1 MPVRYTGVP
10 PAIAQAPLR
19 TVRPRDVDAYA
30 NPSKDL
36 ARLEARGLMH
46 RLAEGFYTLVPQD
59 RVGGDWL
66 PTLEG
71 AAAGIGAAEFG
82 AGQYALMGMTAAR
95 LHRAV
100 PRAIAVAILAA
111 PRRRETLRLTDRPAT
126 IRFFVRD
133 ITELQLEMIQ
143 TDLGGCL
150 VTTPEQ
156 TVLDLA
162 HLPKIGDMEKEALAA
177 IRALLPRCDREV
189 MAEIAA
195 TQRLRQPYNR
205 VRKLTA

>member
-1 MPVRYTGVP
+1 
-10 PAIAQAPLR
+10 
-19 TVRPRDVDAYA
+19 VDAYA
-30 NPSKDL
+30 NPRKEL
-36 ARLEARGLMH
+36 ARLETRGLVH

-59 RVGGDWL
+59 RIGSDWL

-82 AGQYALMGMTAAR
+82 VGQYALMGLTAAR
-95 LHRAV
+95 LHQAI
-100 PRAIAVAILAA
+100 PRAIAVAVIAA
-111 PRRRETLRLTDRPAT
+111 PRRRENLRITDRPAM

-133 ITELQLEMIQ
+133 ITNLQVEMMP
-143 TDLGGCL
+143 TDLGDCL

-162 HLPKIGDMEKEALAA
+162 HLPNIGEMEIEALAA
-177 IRALLPRCDREV
+177 IQALLPRCDPAL

-195 TQRLRQPYNR
+195 TQRLRQPLNR
-205 VRKLTA
+205 VRKMAI